1 MTTPPGDQS
10 PYEQPQYPPPGQ
22 APYPPPGQPPYGYPQ
37 GYPYAPPEHPKATT
51 SMVLGILGLVMCQ
64 IVSPFAWSI
73 GKQTLNEIDASGGR
87 LGGRGQAQAGYIL
100 GIVGTVL
107 LILGVLFFILA
118 AVTGGL
124 SFEAG
129 TDVN

>member
-1 MTTPPGDQS
+1 MTTPPGDQ
-10 PYEQPQYPPPGQ
+10 
-22 APYPPPGQPPYGYPQ
+22 PPYGYQQPY
-37 GYPYAPPEHPKATT
+37 GYPVQQDHPKATT
-51 SMVLGILGLVMCQ
+51 SMILGIVG
-64 IVSPFAWSI
+64 IVCCSFAAPFAWMT
-73 GKQTLNEIDASGGR
+73 GKKTVNEIDASGGR

-129 TDVN
+129 TNVD